1 LAKVPAPALEGNYED
16 VAGSLYKSSSV

>member
-16 VAGSLYKSSSV
+16 VSGSLYKSSSV